1 MIEVTR
7 LRGAKFVINADLIET
22 IETTPDTVITLV
34 NGHRYVVEESAEKI
48 IESVLNYKRRI
59 GKGCTYTFKEEIGGS
74 GSGSC

>member
-59 GKGCTYTFKEEIGGS
+59 RKGCTFTFKEEIGGS

>member
-59 GKGCTYTFKEEIGGS
+59 GKDCTFTFKEEIGGS